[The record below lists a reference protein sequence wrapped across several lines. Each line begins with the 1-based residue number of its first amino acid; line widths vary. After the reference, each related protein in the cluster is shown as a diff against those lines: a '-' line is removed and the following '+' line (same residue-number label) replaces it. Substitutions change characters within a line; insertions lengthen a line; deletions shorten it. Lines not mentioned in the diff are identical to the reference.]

1 MSGKDD
7 GTQSRCSPPR
17 SPSSNTG
24 TGRTISDQRGTLIF
38 FNFLSIHIFLANENA
53 YDDVSLFFFFL
64 GHFFGEPGF
73 VFCVLFLFYFFFE
86 KKYEF
91 VWCAG
96 RDG

>member
-1 MSGKDD
+1 MFMMMS
-7 GTQSRCSPPR
+7 
-17 SPSSNTG
+17 
-24 TGRTISDQRGTLIF
+24 
-38 FNFLSIHIFLANENA
+38 
-53 YDDVSLFFFFL
+53 FFFFFSL

-73 VFCVLFLFYFFFE
+73 VFCVLFFIFYFFFE